1 MSRSQLIRNHGQDDE
16 SSLRMATY
24 IGETYIADDPVQF
37 LFREGFI
44 NLFEN
49 DLQRAR
55 QEIKVV

>member
-1 MSRSQLIRNHGQDDE
+1 
-16 SSLRMATY
+16 MATY

-49 DLQRAR
+49 DLQKAR
-55 QEIKVV
+55 QEIKVADPFISTV